1 MATFHWG
8 AVLLPA
14 VQKAQDFHFNALAQD
29 FHRAGATMQD
39 FHFKAVAQDFHFK
52 AIAQDFHRTMSVP
65 DGPELAL
72 PAVQADAPDL

>member
-39 FHFKAVAQDFHFK
+39 FHFKAVAQDFH
-52 AIAQDFHRTMSVP
+52 RTMSVP
-65 DGPELAL
+65 DAQEIAL
-72 PAVQADAPDL
+72 PAVQTDSDGL